1 VSAEIGAEGY
11 FAIVPEWVLD
21 ADISDRAVRLYGVLR
36 RYADQQGRAFPSRRT
51 LADRLHV
58 ADPKVVDRALADLV
72 QIGAVVVERTG
83 GAPGQAWTANR
94 YLVRHTRPRGRTTTP
109 LVVDGPHLETD
120 DTLFSQVNPSGRS
133 TTRGRTTTP
142 LVVDGPHPMWS
153 NGHTPSGRTTTSP
166 SGRTTTR
173 TRATTN
179 QSQTTNPPNPPSGG
193 EDAFDEFWSA
203 YPKKVGKQAA
213 RRAWAKATRRADPD
227 KIIAAVREYPFD
239 LSRIRYEKDPATW
252 LNAGSWEDDLDAV
265 RAARSN
271 GHSYNLP
278 PRDAYTAGDGTF

>member
-94 YLVRHTRPRGRTTTP
+94 YLVRHTRPSGRTTTP

-120 DTLFSQVNPSGRS
+120 DTLFSQVN
-133 TTRGRTTTP
+133 
-142 LVVDGPHPMWS
+142 
-153 NGHTPSGRTTTSP
+153 P

>member
-94 YLVRHTRPRGRTTTP
+94 YLVRHTRP
-109 LVVDGPHLETD
+109 
-120 DTLFSQVNPSGRS
+120 S
-133 TTRGRTTTP
+133 GRTTTP
-142 LVVDGPHPMWS
+142 LVVDGPHPRWS
-153 NGHTPSGRTTTSP
+153 NGHTPRGRTTTSP

-239 LSRIRYEKDPATW
+239 LSRIRSEKDPATW